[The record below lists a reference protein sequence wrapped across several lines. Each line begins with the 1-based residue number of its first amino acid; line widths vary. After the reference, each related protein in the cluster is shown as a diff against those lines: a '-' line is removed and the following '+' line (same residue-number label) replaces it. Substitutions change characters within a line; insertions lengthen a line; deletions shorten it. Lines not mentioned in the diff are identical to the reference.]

1 MRGKLLI
8 NAGIKYFVGLL
19 LIGMLVFLPAGTFEY
34 WNGWLFIGLLFIPMF
49 ALGVL
54 LLWKAPELLAKRLN
68 SKEKEGQQKTVVA
81 LSGIVF
87 LSAFIV
93 AGLNFRFG
101 WTHVPTW
108 LVVVASVILLAS
120 YGLYA
125 EVMREN
131 AYLSRTVEVQENQK
145 VIDTGLYGIVRHPM
159 YAATILL
166 FLSFPLVLG
175 SWISFGIF
183 LVYPIVIGVRIK
195 NEELVLE
202 QGLEGYT
209 EYKRRVKYRLLP
221 FIW

>member
-19 LIGMLVFLPAGTFEY
+19 LICMLVFLPAGTFEY
-34 WNGWLFIGLLFIPMF
+34 WNGWLFIGLLFIPMLV
-49 ALGVL
+49 LGVI

-68 SKEKEGQQKTVVA
+68 TREKEGKQKKVVA
-81 LSGIVF
+81 LSGVVF

-93 AGLNFRFG
+93 AGLDFRFS
-101 WTHVPTW
+101 WTYVPMW
-108 LVVVASVILLAS
+108 LVAVASVILLVS

-175 SWISFGIF
+175 SWISFVIF
-183 LVYPIVIGVRIK
+183 LVYPIVMGMRIK
-195 NEELVLE
+195 NEEMVLE

-209 EYKRRVKYRLLP
+209 EYKKRVKYRLLP
-221 FIW
+221 FVW

>member
-8 NAGIKYFVGLL
+8 NAGIKYLVGLL

-34 WNGWLFIGLLFIPMF
+34 WNGWLFIALLFIPML
-49 ALGVL
+49 ALGVV

-68 SKEKEGQQKTVVA
+68 TKEKEGQQKTVVA
-81 LSGIVF
+81 LSGLVF
-87 LSAFIV
+87 LVGFVA
-93 AGLNFRFG
+93 AGLDFRFG
-101 WTHVPTW
+101 WTYVPTW

-159 YAATILL
+159 YSATILL

-175 SWISFGIF
+175 SWISFVIF
-183 LVYPIVIGVRIK
+183 LVYPIVIGMRIK
-195 NEELVLE
+195 NEESVLE

-209 EYKRRVKYRLLP
+209 EYKKRVKYRLLP
-221 FIW
+221 FVW